1 MTQPAVR
8 NRIRLNVTEGQ
19 KQRYWR
25 PRDGMWTS
33 LLPGNASSERYYTRV
48 KGFMTTPPGELAM
61 YVNPKT
67 RDNSNANPRL
77 RARISANSRIGPLP
91 TGAKGD
97 YPCYDHEECGTWEAH
112 YGRLGMEID
121 YMMKD
126 APAESVRNLTEDD
139 VTAVIKRLESQ
150 GLKLVKD
157 GDNTDIS
164 EPQADRST
172 VGQVQVEAGPKNQGG
187 PGQKH
192 R

>member
-25 PRDGMWTS
+25 PSDGMWTE
-33 LLPGNASSERYYTRV
+33 LLAGNASSERYYTRI
-48 KGFMTTPPGELAM
+48 KGFMMEPPGELAM
-61 YVNPKT
+61 YVNPET
-67 RDNSNANPRL
+67 RDNRNADPRT
-77 RARISANSRIGPLP
+77 RAEISAKSRMGPLP
-91 TGAKGD
+91 TGAKGS
-97 YPCYDHEECGTWEAH
+97 YLCHGHEGCGTWETH

-126 APAESVRNLTEDD
+126 APAQTVRNLTDDD

-150 GLKLVKD
+150 GLRLVKD
-157 GDNTDIS
+157 GDNADIP
-164 EPQADRST
+164 EPKAD
-172 VGQVQVEAGPKNQGG
+172 GGDLGKVQVEAGPKNQGG